1 MNTSTSTENQ
11 ANTRQKGR
19 WLRPA
24 MLAYTLAGPAIGTWI
39 KRARQDSQKTM
50 ASAKTLPEAFQNRQ
64 ADFRERL
71 EELTRE
77 SRQRAVEQAQ
87 HLRAQAKE
95 MQAQSRQLRK
105 AVRNEARQQRKLL
118 AQLRDS
124 GIEWSQDTLKRG
136 EHLTGDLVERGSE
149 ALHDLAERSGEM
161 THDLAKRGRKAT
173 RDLAKRGRKAT
184 RDLAKRSEE
193 MLEPVREQNPMVWT
207 VIGFGVGLAIAGA
220 ITYRLVRGRV
230 IKLAEEEDQ
239 SIELPQNGVW
249 NGKVA
254 RPAGEIR
261 RFGQGGAGVAT
272 LQSVGVTNAERPG
285 DAAFVGVLSTKYYY
299 PADTKLEPTDLVYFT
314 SEAEAREKGFQAAD

>member
-39 KRARQDSQKTM
+39 KRARQDSQKTI
-50 ASAKTLPEAFQNRQ
+50 ASAKALPEAFQNRQ
-64 ADFRERL
+64 VDFRERL

-149 ALHDLAERSGEM
+149 ALHDLA
-161 THDLAKRGRKAT
+161 KRGRKAT

-207 VIGFGVGLAIAGA
+207 VVGFGVGLAIAGA

-230 IKLAEEEDQ
+230 NKLAEEEDQ

-299 PADTKLEPTDLVYFT
+299 PVDTKLEPTDLVYFT